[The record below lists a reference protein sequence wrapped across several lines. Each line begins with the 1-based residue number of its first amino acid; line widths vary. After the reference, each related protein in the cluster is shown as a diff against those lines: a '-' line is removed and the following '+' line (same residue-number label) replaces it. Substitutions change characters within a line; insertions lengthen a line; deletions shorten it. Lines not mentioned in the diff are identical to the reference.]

1 MLTGPQRK
9 FCEGVVAGDT
19 AADAY
24 AAAYPNAARTSSGK
38 QASKLLANPEVQEEI
53 GRLRE
58 KADPHGGSAVM
69 TLVEKRS
76 FLARIV
82 RARPALLE
90 EDSDLWQSVKRTK
103 DSIELK
109 LPDKLSALS
118 RDSDLAGEG
127 ADATATDAL
136 TNLLSALRR

>member
-1 MLTGPQRK
+1 MLSGPQRK

-24 AAAYPNAARTSSGK
+24 AAAYPNAAHTSSGK
-38 QASKLLANPEVQEEI
+38 QASKLLATPEVQEEI
-53 GRLRE
+53 ARLRD
-58 KADPHGGSAVM
+58 KADHQAGSAVM

-90 EDSDLWQSVKRTK
+90 DDSDLWQSVKRTK

-118 RDSDLAGEG
+118 RDSDLAGEST
-127 ADATATDAL
+127 DATATDAL
-136 TNLLSALRR
+136 SALLSALRK